1 MCAYPV
7 DGQQA
12 EREKYPAFQL
22 CYSEYILETIDNTH
36 DDIILQWKTGCV
48 LITWIILI
56 LC

>member
-22 CYSEYILETIDNTH
+22 CYSEDILETIDNTH

-56 LC
+56 F